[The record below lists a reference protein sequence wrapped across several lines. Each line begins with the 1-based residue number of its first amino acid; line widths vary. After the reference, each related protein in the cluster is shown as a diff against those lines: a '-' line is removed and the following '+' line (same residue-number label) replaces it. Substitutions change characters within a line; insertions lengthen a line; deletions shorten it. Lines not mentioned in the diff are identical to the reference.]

1 MPIQYKVDILAW
13 LKQAGYSTYKI
24 RKGKIM
30 SESTLQKFRNNE
42 IVTPEIIAQ
51 LCELLH
57 CQPGDLLEYVNEA
70 SENSEEP
77 DVIAFTVRKGAREL
91 LEDEAHCCGESLND
105 FLKEAAQDKYYNES
119 GERIEL

>member
-1 MPIQYKVDILAW
+1 MPFKYDKVFLL
-13 LKQAGYSTYKI
+13 LKERGITSYKI
-24 RKGKIM
+24 RKENLISQAALTKMKNGEGNIDTR
-30 SESTLQKFRNNE
+30 TLER
-42 IVTPEIIAQ
+42 